1 MSREVTIHVYFEKDG
16 QYINENPIP
25 FGLEDFGTI
34 PALGDVIFS
43 ISPSGSFAAGKDAWE
58 VVQRY
63 FNPYRNEK
71 EIWVG
76 LVVRAR
82 QCAEREYILKGFD
95 D

>member
-1 MSREVTIHVYFEKDG
+1 MSREVIIHVYFEKDD
-16 QYINENPIP
+16 QYINENTT
-25 FGLEDFGTI
+25 FGLESFGTI
-34 PALGDVIFS
+34 PAVGDVLFS

-71 EIWVG
+71 GIWVG

-82 QCAEREYILKGFD
+82 QRSEPERSICVD
-95 D
+95 A

>member
-1 MSREVTIHVYFEKDG
+1 MSREVIIHVYFEKDG
-16 QYINENPIP
+16 QYINENTSP
-25 FGLEDFGTI
+25 FRLEDFGTI
-34 PALGDVIFS
+34 PAVGDVIFS

-71 EIWVG
+71 GIWVG

-82 QCAEREYILKGFD
+82 QRSEQERSICVD
-95 D
+95 A